1 MKNGKRATKQ
11 QLSAK
16 IKIGQKANVPS
27 VIKRTLTFVGPIVYI
42 SVFCIFFAFLLL
54 LLLLNLHFLS
64 RIFNWYSWCK
74 RGLLLLILGRY
85 NYLILQSMLQ
95 LFSSTIVS
103 HSILLVLLCYVL
115 RWLLRRAEDVWFR
128 WRVWS
133 RRNC

>member
-1 MKNGKRATKQ
+1 MNEKRQASNKTTAERQNKNRAKSKRAERDKKN
-11 QLSAK
+11 S
-16 IKIGQKANVPS
+16 
-27 VIKRTLTFVGPIVYI
+27 Y
-42 SVFCIFFAFLLL
+42 FCWPHRLHFCFLYFFFALLLL

-74 RGLLLLILGRY
+74 RGLLLLILGRH

-115 RWLLRRAEDVWFR
+115 RWLLRRAEDV
-128 WRVWS
+128 
-133 RRNC
+133 